1 LLSFFFLKDP
11 FREAKLIA
19 DDAVRHALD
28 SIDYTS
34 DPPLNVPD
42 KYKHT
47 VWFALP
53 IDIALMMV
61 KQNETGQETNCN
73 IDSIP
78 FMPSDAKVNFK
89 ENISFSFKCFF
100 F

>member
-1 LLSFFFLKDP
+1 LFSKDP

-19 DDAVRHALD
+19 ADAVRYALN

-53 IDIALMMV
+53 IDIALMML
-61 KQNETGQETNCN
+61 KQKETGEKINCN
-73 IDSIP
+73 IDLVP
-78 FMPSDAKVNFK
+78 FMPSDAKVNLFK
-89 ENISFSFKCFF
+89 KNKKKKKIVFLIL
-100 F
+100 

>member
-1 LLSFFFLKDP
+1 LFSKDP

-19 DDAVRHALD
+19 ADAVRLALD

-42 KYKHT
+42 KYKHM

-53 IDIALMMV
+53 IDVALMMV
-61 KQNETGQETNCN
+61 KQKETGQEINCN

-78 FMPSDAKVNFK
+78 FMPAEAKVNLF
-89 ENISFSFKCFF
+89 
-100 F
+100 

>member
-1 LLSFFFLKDP
+1 LKDP

-19 DDAVRHALD
+19 ADAVRYALN

-42 KYKHT
+42 KYKHM

-53 IDIALMMV
+53 IDIALMMF
-61 KQNETGQETNCN
+61 KQKETGEEMKCN
-73 IDSIP
+73 IDSVP
-78 FMPSDAKVNFK
+78 FMPSDAKVNLFK
-89 ENISFSFKCFF
+89 NKKEIFIFLIL
-100 F
+100 